1 MVSSIRFRVCV
12 PIAAALVLLPF
23 VTSWGQGRDQ
33 CGKRFCAPPA
43 FRLDDNTGDW
53 RVIRSFEDAGTHQS
67 WTVVQDKK
75 QPAAPARL
83 VGAAILPT
91 AGRASAEESGEES
104 LQMAS
109 RLIIHSGD
117 SLIVDEHTA
126 IVDARLQATAL
137 GAAAQGERLRVRLKI
152 GDRIVPAIA
161 IEPGRAEILSP
172 TREARP

>member
-1 MVSSIRFRVCV
+1 MVSSIRFRVRV

-33 CGKRFCAPPA
+33 CGKHFCAPPA
-43 FRLDDNTGDW
+43 SRLYDNTGDW
-53 RVIRSFEDAGTHQS
+53 RVIRSFEDAGTHRS

-83 VGAAILPT
+83 VEAAIHPT
-91 AGRASAEESGEES
+91 VGRASAEESGEAS

-109 RLIIHSGD
+109 RLIIHPRD

-126 IVDARLQATAL
+126 IVDARLEATAL
-137 GAAAQGERLRVRLKI
+137 NAAARGERLKVRLKI

-161 IEPGRAEILSP
+161 VEPGRAEIVSAS
-172 TREARP
+172 REARP

>member
-1 MVSSIRFRVCV
+1 MVSSIRFRVRV

-23 VTSWGQGRDQ
+23 VTSWSQERDQ
-33 CGKRFCAPPA
+33 CGTHSCAPPA
-43 FRLDDNTGDW
+43 SRLYDNTGDW

-75 QPAAPARL
+75 RPAAPARL
-83 VGAAILPT
+83 VGVAILPA
-91 AGRASAEESGEES
+91 AGRASAEESRDAL
-104 LQMAS
+104 LQTAS
-109 RLIIHSGD
+109 RPIIHAGD
-117 SLIVDEHTA
+117 SLVVDEHTA
-126 IVDARLQATAL
+126 IADARLEATAL
-137 GAAAQGERLRVRLKI
+137 GAAARGERLRVRLKI